1 MLPTEPGRRQ
11 DGLPEVPQDELE
23 ILRPVIRRVLTASV
37 HRDAVEDLVQETLTR
52 VAEARS
58 QVEGPLEGYAVT
70 TARNLVAERARR
82 RARDR
87 RYAARIAE
95 PDHDLRDPDE
105 GLTRDEDRSQVTAA
119 LGRLPERERT
129 MLLAHEV
136 DGVPTAELAER
147 DGTTAGAV
155 AAQLARARARL
166 RVEYLLVRELVD
178 EPPTDRCEGV
188 LTAISLGERRRKRAA
203 GVDEHLV
210 RCALCRRLAPELR
223 AGRPESPGGAVR
235 VDVATDSDV
244 VTARQ
249 RARGVAA
256 ELGFGPTDQTL
267 VATAVSELARNIV
280 KFADHGEVVIDR
292 ATDGDGITIVARDA
306 GPGIPDVDAAL
317 QDGFSTYA
325 GLGLGL
331 PGTLRLVDR
340 MELRSEPG
348 VGTTVTVTKWKSA
361 PPEKKEEPA

>member
-1 MLPTEPGRRQ
+1 VLPTEPDLRQ
-11 DGLPEVPQDELE
+11 DDLPQVPQDELE
-23 ILRPVIRRVLTASV
+23 VLRPVVRRVLAACV
-37 HRDAVEDLVQETLTR
+37 PRDAVDDLVQETLTR

-58 QVEGPLEGYAVT
+58 QVQGPLEGYAVT

-82 RARDR
+82 SDRDR

-95 PDHDLRDPDE
+95 PEHDLREPDE
-105 GLTRDEDRSQVTAA
+105 GLTRGEDRSHVSAA

-147 DGTTAGAV
+147 AGTTPGAV
-155 AAQLARARARL
+155 AAQLARTRARL

-178 EPPTDRCEGV
+178 QLPTDRCEVV
-188 LTAISLGERRRKRAA
+188 LTAISLGERRRLRSAR
-203 GVDEHLV
+203 VEEHLV
-210 RCALCRRLAPELR
+210 RCPVCRRLAPELR
-223 AGRPESPGGAVR
+223 AGRPEPSGGTVR
-235 VDVATDSDV
+235 VAVAVDSDV

-249 RARGVAA
+249 RAREVAA

-267 VATAVSELARNIV
+267 VATAVSELARNVV
-280 KFADHGEVVIDR
+280 KFADHGEVVIGPAAGR
-292 ATDGDGITIVARDA
+292 HGITVVVRDS

-317 QDGFSTYA
+317 RDGFSTYS

-331 PGTLRLVDR
+331 PGTVRLVDD
-340 MELRSEPG
+340 LRIETEPG
-348 VGTTVTVTKWKSA
+348 VGTTVTATKWTTA
-361 PPEKKEEPA
+361 RPEEEEPV